1 VDEHVLAAVIAND
14 KAETLLAIEEFY
26 NALGG
31 AEDNARAHV
40 TRGARATEATAAGAA
55 AKATAAAA
63 AAEATAT
70 AAAAAAKAITAAAAT
85 VATAA
90 ETITAAATTVAT
102 TAAAFKLV
110 ETALALVETTTTP
123 GTTSASIKAHF
134 LSKSSI
140 VSTIWCPSAAMR

>member
-1 VDEHVLAAVIAND
+1 VDEHVFAAVIAND

-31 AEDNARAHV
+31 AQDNARAHV

-70 AAAAAAKAITAAAAT
+70 AAAAKAIPAAAAT

>member
-1 VDEHVLAAVIAND
+1 VDEHVFAAIIAND

-55 AKATAAAA
+55 AKATT
-63 AAEATAT
+63 TA
-70 AAAAAAKAITAAAAT
+70 
-85 VATAA
+85 
-90 ETITAAATTVAT
+90 
-102 TAAAFKLV
+102 AAAFKLV

>member
-14 KAETLLAIEEFY
+14 KAKTLLAIEEFY

-55 AKATAAAA
+55 AKATTSTT
-63 AAEATAT
+63 AAEATAAT
-70 AAAAAAKAITAAAAT
+70 AAEAITATAAT
-85 VATAA
+85 VATA
-90 ETITAAATTVAT
+90 ETITAAAAAVA

-140 VSTIWCPSAAMR
+140 VSTIWCLSAAMR

>member
-1 VDEHVLAAVIAND
+1 VDEHVFAAVIAHD

-31 AEDNARAHV
+31 AEDNARTHV

-55 AKATAAAA
+55 AKATTSTT
-63 AAEATAT
+63 AAEATAAT
-70 AAAAAAKAITAAAAT
+70 AAEAITAAAAA

-90 ETITAAATTVAT
+90 AEAITAAAAAVA

-140 VSTIWCPSAAMR
+140 VSTIWCLSAAMR

>member
-40 TRGARATEATAAGAA
+40 TRGARTTEAAAAGAA
-55 AKATAAAA
+55 AKATTTT
-63 AAEATAT
+63 AAEAT
-70 AAAAAAKAITAAAAT
+70 AAAAAEAITAAAAT

-90 ETITAAATTVAT
+90 EAITAAATTVAT
-102 TAAAFKLV
+102 AATAFKLV

-140 VSTIWCPSAAMR
+140 VSTIWCLSAAMR

>member
-1 VDEHVLAAVIAND
+1 VDEHVFAAVIAHD

-31 AEDNARAHV
+31 AEDNARTHV

-55 AKATAAAA
+55 AKATTSTT
-63 AAEATAT
+63 AAEATA
-70 AAAAAAKAITAAAAT
+70 
-85 VATAA
+85 ATAA
-90 ETITAAATTVAT
+90 EAITAAATTVAT
-102 TAAAFKLV
+102 AATAFKLV

-140 VSTIWCPSAAMR
+140 VSTIWCLSAAMR